1 MQDEFTTLCE
11 RMAVDE
17 RVVGVVLTG
26 SQAREGAATVHSDYD
41 VFVITADG
49 MASALAGESRRDST
63 MDVAVAPLHDF
74 RQYALPGSESEWNR
88 YTYTYAKVLKDT
100 PDGLIA
106 GLVAEKGTMT
116 AEQAAAIAPEML
128 DGFLNSVY
136 RSAKDER
143 DGNPIAARLDAAE
156 SLGGYLTYLFALHQ
170 RIRPFN
176 KYLTWELRNHP
187 LSQPEWSAD
196 HLLPLLAEVISEA
209 GTRAVRQLL
218 NELEPHARA
227 AGHGPV
233 FEGWGEDIILMRG
246 EQ

>member
-1 MQDEFTTLCE
+1 MPDEFMALCE
-11 RMAVDE
+11 RTAADE
-17 RVVGVVLTG
+17 RVLGVVLTG
-26 SQAREGAATVHSDYD
+26 SKAREGAATVHSDYD
-41 VFVITADG
+41 VCLIAADG
-49 MASALAGESRRDST
+49 MESALAGESRRDST
-63 MDVAVAPLHDF
+63 MDVAVVPLREF
-74 RQYALPGSESEWNR
+74 RQHALPGSGSEWNR
-88 YTYTYAKVLKDT
+88 YTYVYAKVLKDT
-100 PDGLIA
+100 PEGLIRD
-106 GLVAEKGTMT
+106 LVAEKGTMT
-116 AEQAAAIAPEML
+116 AEEAAVLAPDVL
-128 DGFLNSVY
+128 DGFLNSLY

-156 SLGGYLTYLFALHQ
+156 SLRGYLTYLFALHQ

-196 HLLPLLAEVISEA
+196 HLLPLLAEVLSETA
-209 GTRAVRQLL
+209 TRAARQLL

-233 FEGWGEDIILMRG
+233 FEGWGDDLILMRG